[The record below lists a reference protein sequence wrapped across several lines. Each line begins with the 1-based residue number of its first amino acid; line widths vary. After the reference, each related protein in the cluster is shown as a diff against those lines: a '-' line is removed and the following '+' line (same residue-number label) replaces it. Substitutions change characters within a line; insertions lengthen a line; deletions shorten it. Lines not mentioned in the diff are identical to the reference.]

1 MAELGHLQGAEVAHG
16 LVQSRDGR
24 GIEGLEIV
32 IAMLLHR
39 NASESCARQIAEVV
53 AIVKAN
59 LKLVIAFLA
68 DLLGY
73 LNLVLVKDVEDQPII
88 RLGTAM
94 LNLGA
99 VIGL

>member
-1 MAELGHLQGAEVAHG
+1 M
-16 LVQSRDGR
+16 
-24 GIEGLEIV
+24 
-32 IAMLLHR
+32 
-39 NASESCARQIAEVV
+39 

-59 LKLVIAFLA
+59 LKLVIALLA
-68 DLLGY
+68 DLLGN
-73 LNLVLVKDVEDQPII
+73 LNLVLVKDVENQAVI